1 MLTGAVWSAAV
12 PNERIWPPPAKKTW
26 QFYISWLFFLLTIAL
41 NILLIV
47 LDWNSGTMLLFS
59 RFSLGIPVIVI
70 GCLLSFW
77 GMASLGLK
85 NTSGL
90 QTRLIDTRPYR
101 YMRNPQYIGYI
112 LILIGISLVA
122 NSRLAWIV
130 NLLQAMVFII
140 VPMAEKSWL
149 EERYGEDYRKYKLRT
164 QRFL

>member
-1 MLTGAVWSAAV
+1 
-12 PNERIWPPPAKKTW
+12 
-26 QFYISWLFFLLTIAL
+26 
-41 NILLIV
+41 
-47 LDWNSGTMLLFS
+47 
-59 RFSLGIPVIVI
+59 
-70 GCLLSFW
+70 
-77 GMASLGLK
+77 
-85 NTSGL
+85 
-90 QTRLIDTRPYR
+90 
-101 YMRNPQYIGYI
+101 

>member
-1 MLTGAVWSAAV
+1 
-12 PNERIWPPPAKKTW
+12 
-26 QFYISWLFFLLTIAL
+26 
-41 NILLIV
+41 
-47 LDWNSGTMLLFS
+47 MLLFS